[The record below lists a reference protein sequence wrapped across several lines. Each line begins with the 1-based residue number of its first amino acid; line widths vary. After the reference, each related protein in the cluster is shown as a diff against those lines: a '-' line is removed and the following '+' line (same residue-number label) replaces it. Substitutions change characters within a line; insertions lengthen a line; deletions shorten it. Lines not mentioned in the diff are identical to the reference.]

1 MPCRPGRLVAPPHAT
16 PGKGTLMTNHAAEP
30 AVRHHAHDALPPSRQ
45 GPDASRPVRKA
56 SLIAGVALLLMSALA
71 GFGYDVAIHG
81 RITTGNAARTAQDIM
96 AHQGL
101 FRAGIACLFLVI
113 ALDVVAALAL
123 YWVFRPVSKPISAVA
138 AGMRI
143 VYAGIFAVAV
153 VQLTGAARLLG
164 GASRPADGAARVQAQ
179 ALSDINRF
187 TDIWD
192 AGLIV
197 FGLYL
202 LAIAW
207 LAWRSGYVPR
217 LLGVLVAIAG
227 LGYIYDSIGQ
237 FVSGGSWTQV
247 SAVTFIGEFLLA
259 LWLVIWGRR
268 ITVSQPVLRAEPAGA
283 AR

>member
-1 MPCRPGRLVAPPHAT
+1 
-16 PGKGTLMTNHAAEP
+16 
-30 AVRHHAHDALPPSRQ
+30 
-45 GPDASRPVRKA
+45 
-56 SLIAGVALLLMSALA
+56 
-71 GFGYDVAIHG
+71 
-81 RITTGNAARTAQDIM
+81 
-96 AHQGL
+96 
-101 FRAGIACLFLVI
+101 
-113 ALDVVAALAL
+113 
-123 YWVFRPVSKPISAVA
+123 VSKPISALA

-153 VQLTGAARLLG
+153 IQLVGAARLLG
-164 GASRPADGAARVQAQ
+164 GTSLPASGVQAQ

-202 LAIAW
+202 LVIAW

-247 SAVTFIGEFLLA
+247 STVTFIGEFLLA

-268 ITVSQPVLRAEPAGA
+268 ITVSQPVLRAGA
-283 AR
+283 AGPAR

>member
-1 MPCRPGRLVAPPHAT
+1 
-16 PGKGTLMTNHAAEP
+16 MTNHAAEP
-30 AVRHHAHDALPPSRQ
+30 AGRHHANEAPPSFQR
-45 GPDASRPVRKA
+45 GTDASRPVRKA

-81 RITTGNAARTAQDIM
+81 RITRGNAARTAQDIM

-101 FRAGIACLFLVI
+101 FRAGIACLFLVV

-123 YWVFRPVSKPISAVA
+123 YWVFRPVSKPISAAA

-153 VQLTGAARLLG
+153 VQLVGAARLLG
-164 GASRPADGAARVQAQ
+164 GTSLPASGAARVQAQ

-202 LAIAW
+202 LVIAW

-237 FVSGGSWTQV
+237 FASGGSWTQV
-247 SAVTFIGEFLLA
+247 STVTFIGEFLLA